1 MYLII
6 LLQDASVLLQAAEHC
21 AEQYVGR
28 RFNQEQY
35 NEFRERRR
43 IIEYTNKSAFIL
55 KVRVQ

>member
-1 MYLII
+1 M
-6 LLQDASVLLQAAEHC
+6 LQDASVLLQAAEHR

-35 NEFRERRR
+35 NEFRERR